1 MKKILSLTLA
11 ALMVVSMVPTAFAA
25 EAGGNWAGGTAVDVT
40 GEKTIVAADGS
51 ETHNAEYTLTVPAK
65 LAPGAEGT
73 VILAG
78 YWPSD
83 ATVKVTA
90 DAKVNMVH
98 SINSIDTRDLVV
110 TFGGI
115 EKAGANFGSQSFDAQ
130 VSVAAMPEGAMFGTW
145 HGVFNYQVEYDGE
158 AAGTVTPDPEQ
169 PSNPDDGD
177 DEANLIS
184 FAIKDTDGQYTSYQ
198 AKEGMTWDE
207 WIVSEY
213 NTANY
218 CTLNGKVY
226 TNDARTHYLY
236 SGNGSNNS
244 QVKPSDSISACAEG
258 DTFRYWITAA

>member
-11 ALMVVSMVPTAFAA
+11 ALMVVSMIPTAFAA

-65 LAPGAEGT
+65 LAPGANGT
-73 VILAG
+73 VTLEG

-115 EKAGANFGSQSFDAQ
+115 EKAGANFGSQSFDTQ

-145 HGVFNYQVEYDGE
+145 HGVFNYQVEYNGE
-158 AAGTVTPDPEQ
+158 AAGTVTPDPDQ
-169 PSNPDDGD
+169 PVDPDTGDG
-177 DEANLIS
+177 EEITFYIHINS
-184 FAIKDTDGQYTSYQ
+184 KDLPFPAES
-198 AKEGMTWDE
+198 GMTWDE
-207 WIVSEY
+207 WVKSEY
-213 NTANY
+213 NDKAANTWGLQSAY
-218 CTLNGKVY
+218 DSSSTIIL
-226 TNDARTHYLY
+226 D
-236 SGNGSNNS
+236 GNGAKIAKDGTPVLS
-244 QVKPSDSISACAEG
+244 SDVIEADVVYG
-258 DTFRYWITAA
+258 LVQ